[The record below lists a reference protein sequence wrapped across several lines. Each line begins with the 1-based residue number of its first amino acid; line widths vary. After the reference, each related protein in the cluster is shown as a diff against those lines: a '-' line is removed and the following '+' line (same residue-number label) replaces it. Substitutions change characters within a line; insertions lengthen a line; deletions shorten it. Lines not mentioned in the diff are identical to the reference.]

1 MDLEGK
7 YAINKQKIEI
17 IEKNKLKDLNKKGN

>member
-1 MDLEGK
+1 MDIEGK
-7 YAINKQKIEI
+7 YAINKQKIEK